1 MSDSPYEA
9 RSVLKTLWWLVLLR
23 GILAVLFGIAV
34 LAWPKATVVVFV
46 VLFAVFSFLDGIL
59 DIVLGVQAKGERG
72 RWLIF
77 LQGALAIIAGII
89 AVVWPSITAVV
100 LLWLVALWAIFS
112 GVMEIAGSLELRRLG
127 QPRWWWHTVAGVLAI
142 VLGAI
147 LLFGNPT
154 QRNPRHPVGRR
165 GARHRQRDRPHHR
178 GRDHATWHQRAGSG
192 DRGGRPPGHVNV
204 APRGVIGHGRMA
216 V

>member
-147 LLFGNPT
+147 LLFDNPT
-154 QRNPRHPVGRR
+154 SGILAILWAVGVLAIASGIALIIAAVITRR
-165 GARHRQRDRPHHR
+165 GINELDR
-178 GRDHATWHQRAGSG
+178 ATEE
-192 DRGGRPPGHVNV
+192 DGRP
-204 APRGVIGHGRMA
+204 AT
-216 V
+216 

>member
-23 GILAVLFGIAV
+23 GILAILFGIAV

-100 LLWLVALWAIFS
+100 LLWLVALWAILS

-154 QRNPRHPVGRR
+154 RGILAILWAVGVLAIASGIALIIAAVITRR
-165 GARHRQRDRPHHR
+165 GINELDR
-178 GRDHATWHQRAGSG
+178 ATEA
-192 DRGGRPPGHVNV
+192 DGRP
-204 APRGVIGHGRMA
+204 AT
-216 V
+216 

>member
-9 RSVLKTLWWLVLLR
+9 RSMLKTLWWLVLLR
-23 GILAVLFGIAV
+23 GILAILFGIAV

-46 VLFAVFSFLDGIL
+46 ALFAIFSLLDGIL
-59 DIVLGVQAKGERG
+59 DIVLGVQARGERG

-89 AVVWPSITAVV
+89 ALVWPSITAVV

-112 GVMEIAGSLELRRLG
+112 GVMEIAGSLELRRLA
-127 QPRWWWHTVAGVLAI
+127 QPRWWWHSVAGVLAI

-147 LLFGNPT
+147 LLFGNPV
-154 QRNPRHPVGRR
+154 RGILAILWAVGVLAIASGIALVIAALISRR
-165 GARHRQRDRPHHR
+165 SINELSRTAELGSQP
-178 GRDHATWHQRAGSG
+178 AT
-192 DRGGRPPGHVNV
+192 
-204 APRGVIGHGRMA
+204 
-216 V
+216 

>member
-23 GILAVLFGIAV
+23 GILAILFGIAV

-46 VLFAVFSFLDGIL
+46 VLFAVFSLLDGIL

-89 AVVWPSITAVV
+89 AVFWPSITAIV
-100 LLWLVALWAIFS
+100 LLWLVALWAILS

-127 QPRWWWHTVAGVLAI
+127 RPRWWWHTVAGALAI

-154 QRNPRHPVGRR
+154 RGILAILWAVGVLSIASGIALIIAAMIARR
-165 GARHRQRDRPHHR
+165 GINELYR
-178 GRDHATWHQRAGSG
+178 ATEEDSQPAT
-192 DRGGRPPGHVNV
+192 
-204 APRGVIGHGRMA
+204 
-216 V
+216 

>member
-9 RSVLKTLWWLVLLR
+9 RAMLKTLWWLVLLR
-23 GILAVLFGIAV
+23 GILAILFGIAV

-46 VLFAVFSFLDGIL
+46 ALFAIFSLLDGIL
-59 DIVLGVQAKGERG
+59 DIVLGVQARGERG

-89 AVVWPSITAVV
+89 ALVWPSITAVV

-112 GVMEIAGSLELRRLG
+112 GVMEIAGSLELRRLA
-127 QPRWWWHTVAGVLAI
+127 QPRWWWHSVAGVVAI

-147 LLFGNPT
+147 LLFGNPV
-154 QRNPRHPVGRR
+154 RGILAILWAVGVLAIASGIALVIAALISRR
-165 GARHRQRDRPHHR
+165 SINELSRTAEEGSQP
-178 GRDHATWHQRAGSG
+178 AT
-192 DRGGRPPGHVNV
+192 
-204 APRGVIGHGRMA
+204 
-216 V
+216 

>member
-1 MSDSPYEA
+1 MSDSPNEA
-9 RSVLKTLWWLVLLR
+9 RSILKALWWLVLLR

-154 QRNPRHPVGRR
+154 SGILAILWAVGVLAIASGIALIIAAVITRR
-165 GARHRQRDRPHHR
+165 GINELDR
-178 GRDHATWHQRAGSG
+178 ATEE
-192 DRGGRPPGHVNV
+192 DGRP
-204 APRGVIGHGRMA
+204 AT
-216 V
+216 

>member
-154 QRNPRHPVGRR
+154 SGILAILWAVGVLAIASGIALIIAAVITRR
-165 GARHRQRDRPHHR
+165 GINELDR
-178 GRDHATWHQRAGSG
+178 ATEE
-192 DRGGRPPGHVNV
+192 DGRP
-204 APRGVIGHGRMA
+204 AT
-216 V
+216 

>member
-23 GILAVLFGIAV
+23 GILAILFGIAV

-46 VLFAVFSFLDGIL
+46 VLFAVFSLLDGIL

-89 AVVWPSITAVV
+89 AVFWPSITAIV
-100 LLWLVALWAIFS
+100 LLWLVALWAILS

-127 QPRWWWHTVAGVLAI
+127 RPRWWWPPSPGSAGTSPASTSL
-142 VLGAI
+142 
-147 LLFGNPT
+147 
-154 QRNPRHPVGRR
+154 PR
-165 GARHRQRDRPHHR
+165 
-178 GRDHATWHQRAGSG
+178 
-192 DRGGRPPGHVNV
+192 
-204 APRGVIGHGRMA
+204 
-216 V
+216 